1 MIKVDLGKQRACL
14 SPCTRTKPDCHAFAR
29 KDEQNTERF
38 SSLATKKRVG
48 TQKNISHPYG
58 KIRADF
64 IMLRQVYGKTQVTS
78 KVYPSSPLHGS
89 SPRPSGL
96 ARKQSPKGRAKVQ
109 RLGEAER
116 LAWLLPT
123 KLTGGNAKKLIPPLR
138 KDLGRLC
145 AAQATPTKKE
155 LERFSS
161 LLK

>member
-96 ARKQSPKGRAKVQ
+96 ARKQAHLLAKTSKT
-109 RLGEAER
+109 RSDFYRSLRNNGWER
-116 LAWLLPT
+116 KRTYP
-123 KLTGGNAKKLIPPLR
+123 
-138 KDLGRLC
+138 
-145 AAQATPTKKE
+145 TPTARSGQTSLCSGSPYKK
-155 LERFSS
+155 RAGAIFIAP
-161 LLK
+161 